1 MSNAMLSYER
11 QNRSWEAP
19 TREQGKEKSICP
31 SASAPES
38 ELESHLGVVLA
49 STPMKA
55 VDWLERIQKS
65 TA

>member
-1 MSNAMLSYER
+1 MSNAMLLYER
-11 QNRSWEAP
+11 QKPSWEVP
-19 TREQGKEKSICP
+19 TREQGKEKSFCP

-38 ELESHLGVVLA
+38 EMESHLDVVLA
-49 STPMKA
+49 FTPMKA